1 MPVYHAPI
9 DDFRFILH
17 DVLDLEALTTL
28 PGFEDATAD
37 VVDAVLEEGA
47 KFVTQELLPLNQS
60 GDLEGCHFD
69 NGVVTTPAGF
79 KDAYRKFCEGGWT
92 SLATEPAWGGQGLP
106 HALATALQEMIC
118 SANLS
123 FGLYPGLSH
132 GAYDALLNH
141 ADPVLQKTYLPKLVD
156 GSWSGTMCLTEPHC
170 GTDLGLMRT
179 RAEPGGAE
187 PAGDNLYHI
196 TGTKIFIS
204 AGEHDLTENI
214 LHLVLARL
222 PDAPPGIKGISLFLV
237 PKFIPD
243 ADDPTRPGV
252 RNKVACGALEHKM
265 GIKAS
270 ATCVMNF
277 DGAVGWMI
285 GPAHKGMRAM
295 FTMMNNARLAVGIQG
310 LGIAEIALQNAV
322 AYAEQRRQG
331 RALNGA
337 VEPDQAADPLLVHP
351 DVRRMILNIRAINEP
366 ARALALWVAMN
377 VDLHHRHPDP
387 RARQDA
393 DDLVALMTPIIKSF
407 CTDHGFEAANLAM
420 QVHGGHGY
428 IRDYG
433 IEQLVRD
440 ARIAMIYEGANG
452 IQALDLVGRKLPRD
466 YGRLLR
472 SFFHPVEK
480 LIAQHQDNAAL
491 GPLVL
496 GLAKGFAKLQQAT
509 ALIAQKSLKNPDE
522 AAAVASDYLRLFAL
536 VALGFMWVR
545 MAEVAHEKLG
555 QDGVDTAFYRQKL
568 VLADYFMQKI
578 LPQSQSLFLVISA
591 GAGPVMAPFEAA

>member
-1 MPVYHAPI
+1 MPVYQAPL

-17 DVLDLEALTTL
+17 DVLNLEALTTL
-28 PGFEDATAD
+28 AGFEDATPD
-37 VVDAVLEEGA
+37 LVDAVLEEGA
-47 KFVTQELLPLNQS
+47 RFVEQELLPLNQS

-69 NGVVTTPAGF
+69 QGVVTTPAGF
-79 KDAYRKFCEGGWT
+79 KDAYRKFREGGWT
-92 SLATEPAWGGQGLP
+92 SLATDPAWGGQGLP
-106 HALATALQEMIC
+106 HALATVLQEMIC

-141 ADPVLQKTYLPKLVD
+141 ADADMQKIYLPKLVD

-179 RAEPGGAE
+179 RAEPV
-187 PAGDNLYHI
+187 GDGRFLV

-222 PDAPPGIKGISLFLV
+222 PDAPAGIKGISLFLV
-237 PKFIPD
+237 PKFLPD
-243 ADDPTRPGV
+243 TADPTRVGA
-252 RNKVACGALEHKM
+252 RNQVVCGSIEHKM

-270 ATCVMNF
+270 STCVMNF
-277 DGAVGWMI
+277 EGATGWLI
-285 GPAHKGMRAM
+285 GPPHKGMRAM

-322 AYAEQRRQG
+322 DYAGQRRQG
-331 RALNGA
+331 RALRGA
-337 VEPDQAADPLLVHP
+337 AEPDQAADPILVHP

-366 ARALALWVAMN
+366 MRALALWVAMN
-377 VDLHHRHPDP
+377 VDLHHRHPD
-387 RARQDA
+387 ARTRQEA

-407 CTDHGFEAANLAM
+407 ATDHGFEAANLAI
-420 QVHGGHGY
+420 QIYGGHGY

-433 IEQLVRD
+433 IEQFARD

-452 IQALDLVGRKLPRD
+452 IQALDLIGRKLPRD

-472 SFFHPVEK
+472 SFFHPVEQ
-480 LIAQHQDNAAL
+480 LIAQNQDSPAL
-491 GPLVL
+491 GGLVL
-496 GLAKGFAKLQQAT
+496 PLARAFAKLQQAT
-509 ALIAQKSLKNPDE
+509 AMIAQKSLKNPDE
-522 AAAVASDYLRLFAL
+522 AAAVASDYLRFFGL

-545 MAEVAHEKLG
+545 MAEVAHERIG
-555 QDGVDTAFYRQKL
+555 QDGINTVFYQEKL
-568 VLADYFMQKI
+568 AVADYFMQKI
-578 LPQSQSLFLVISA
+578 LPQTQSLFVVINA
-591 GAGPVMAPFEAA
+591 GAKPVMAPFEIS